1 VESLKRV
8 VRALYSPKHSVK
20 SVRFDTPTLI
30 LLSELSSAT
39 GMTASDVVR
48 LSLWITAVLVDPSTT
63 VRQVLSDE
71 AIERLKRDEDIALID
86 AVGKL
91 GLLLAEKTRRYYRE
105 KKW

>member
-1 VESLKRV
+1 VESIKRV
-8 VRALYSPKHSVK
+8 IRALYSPKHSVK
-20 SVRFDTPTLI
+20 SIRFDTPTLI

-39 GMTASDVVR
+39 GMTASDVMR

-63 VRQVLSDE
+63 LRQVLSEE
-71 AIERLKRDEDIALID
+71 AIERLKRGEDMALVD

-91 GLLLAEKTRRYYRE
+91 GSLLAEKARRYYGE

>member
-39 GMTASDVVR
+39 GMNASEVVR

-63 VRQVLSDE
+63 LRQVLTEE
-71 AIERLKRDEDIALID
+71 AIERLKRGEDVALVD
-86 AVGKL
+86 ALDRL
-91 GLLLAEKTRRYYRE
+91 GSLLAEKARRYYGGR
-105 KKW
+105 KW

>member
-1 VESLKRV
+1 VESIKRV
-8 VRALYSPKHSVK
+8 IRALYSPKHSVK

-30 LLSELSSAT
+30 LLNELSSAT

-63 VRQVLSDE
+63 LRQILSEE
-71 AIERLKRDEDIALID
+71 AVERLKRGEDVALID

-91 GLLLAEKTRRYYRE
+91 GSVLAEKTKRYYRE